1 MLSIS
6 TWQTVMGPI
15 RLSFMEGFRLA
26 DGDGVK
32 ILGLAG
38 SARADSFNK
47 KLVRI
52 ALRGAEGAGAA
63 VTYVDLRDY
72 PLPIY
77 DGDGESASGLPENA
91 RKLGALFRENDGL
104 LLASPEYNGFLS
116 PLLKNSLDWLT
127 RSAKAQPDLSVFQ
140 NKIAAIMSASPGP
153 LGGLRGLRSVREL
166 LTNLGIT
173 VLPNQMTIRSAFKAF
188 DEAGEMLDG
197 DQSKRVEALGAEL
210 TKTTVRFNRSI

>member
-1 MLSIS
+1 
-6 TWQTVMGPI
+6 MGEQ
-15 RLSFMEGFRLA
+15 SC
-26 DGDGVK
+26 VK
-32 ILGLAG
+32 ILGFAG

-52 ALRGAEGAGAA
+52 ALRGAEGAGAE

-91 RKLGALFRENDGL
+91 KTLAALLRENDGL
-104 LLASPEYNGFLS
+104 LLASPEYNGFLP

-127 RSAKAQPDLSVFQ
+127 RSAEAQPDLSVFQ

-188 DEAGEMLDG
+188 DEADEMHDNE
-197 DQSKRVEALGAEL
+197 QSKRVEALGAEL
-210 TKTTVRFNRSI
+210 TKATARFNRSI